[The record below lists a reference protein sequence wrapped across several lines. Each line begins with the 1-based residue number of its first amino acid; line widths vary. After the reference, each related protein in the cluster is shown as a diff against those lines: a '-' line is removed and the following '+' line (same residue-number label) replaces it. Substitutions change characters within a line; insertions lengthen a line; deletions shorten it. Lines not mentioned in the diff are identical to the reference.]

1 MNANIPFLLDV
12 AAVLAAQIGSIHI
25 CHLFCRLP
33 APPRRLGIVI
43 AGIVRE
49 NTLNTRINGCCFM
62 LAALLG

>member
-1 MNANIPFLLDV
+1 M
-12 AAVLAAQIGSIHI
+12 LAAQIGSRHI

-33 APPRRLGIVI
+33 ATPSRLGIVI

>member
-12 AAVLAAQIGSIHI
+12 AAVLAAQIGSRHI

-33 APPRRLGIVI
+33 APPSCLGIVI
-43 AGIVRE
+43 AGIVRA

>member
-12 AAVLAAQIGSIHI
+12 AAVLAAQIGSRHI

-33 APPRRLGIVI
+33 APPSCLGIAIV
-43 AGIVRE
+43 GIVRA
-49 NTLNTRINGCCFM
+49 NTLNTRINGCGFM